1 MLRRNNVKFE
11 TELREICLYIFTSH
25 LFWNIDPMVDRV
37 FGLIFDYEGLEE
49 GNKLFLIL
57 KLVWLCKGLECLKWR
72 QRNVRDFEEICIS
85 ASSIPEVNCRQP
97 ILSNENL
104 FPKRVPDLKPL
115 ENKFSLRFLSTL
127 VNLDS
132 LLLGIEPWKRYLSAK
147 LNN

>member
-11 TELREICLYIFTSH
+11 TELREICLYIFTPH

-147 LNN
+147 LNY

>member
-1 MLRRNNVKFE
+1 MLGRNNVKFE
-11 TELREICLYIFTSH
+11 TELREICLYIFTPH

-104 FPKRVPDLKPL
+104 FPKQVPDLKPL

>member
-1 MLRRNNVKFE
+1 MLRRNNVKSE
-11 TELREICLYIFTSH
+11 TELREICLYIFTPH

-37 FGLIFDYEGLEE
+37 FVLIFDYEGLEE

>member
-37 FGLIFDYEGLEE
+37 FVLIFDYEGLEE

>member
-37 FGLIFDYEGLEE
+37 FVLIFDYEGLEE

-104 FPKRVPDLKPL
+104 FPKQVPDLKPL

>member
-1 MLRRNNVKFE
+1 MLGRNNVKFE
-11 TELREICLYIFTSH
+11 TELREICLYIFTPH

-115 ENKFSLRFLSTL
+115 ENKFSLRFLSIL

>member
-11 TELREICLYIFTSH
+11 TELREICLYIFTPH

>member
-1 MLRRNNVKFE
+1 MLRRNNVKSE
-11 TELREICLYIFTSH
+11 TELREICLYIFTPH

-115 ENKFSLRFLSTL
+115 ENKFSLRFLSIL

>member
-11 TELREICLYIFTSH
+11 TELREICLYIFTPH

-37 FGLIFDYEGLEE
+37 FVLIFDYEGLEE

>member
-1 MLRRNNVKFE
+1 MLRRNNVKSE
-11 TELREICLYIFTSH
+11 TELREICLYIFTPH

-97 ILSNENL
+97 ILSNKNL

>member
-1 MLRRNNVKFE
+1 MLRRNNVKSE
-11 TELREICLYIFTSH
+11 TELREICLYIFTPH

-147 LNN
+147 LNY

>member
-11 TELREICLYIFTSH
+11 TELREICLYIFTPH

-115 ENKFSLRFLSTL
+115 ENKFSLRFLSIL

>member
-1 MLRRNNVKFE
+1 MLRRNNVKSE
-11 TELREICLYIFTSH
+11 TELREICLYIFTPH

>member
-1 MLRRNNVKFE
+1 MLRRNNVKSE
-11 TELREICLYIFTSH
+11 TELREICLYIFTPH

-147 LNN
+147 LTN

>member
-1 MLRRNNVKFE
+1 MLGRNNVKFE
-11 TELREICLYIFTSH
+11 TELREICLYIFTPH